1 VLDATPESRTFG
13 RVVHVA
19 FTPTWGNEPHHVG
32 LANNSILAVGGI
44 QAYLKGDPDI
54 NYFDASDPPR
64 LRWTGAVDPPKVG
77 VMGDYRN

>member
-1 VLDATPESRTFG
+1 
-13 RVVHVA
+13 
-19 FTPTWGNEPHHVG
+19 VG